1 MGGAGVPWRGG
12 LKLAIE
18 HPGAAEFAQAQRV
31 EIVPVGMGVEAAL
44 VDFADR
50 LSGQFRP
57 GCKMVGLEEFLGAAE
72 PGRAPQI
79 ALRSAISVSLWRSQN
94 AIYLGS
100 GYSKSAGDVRNL
112 HSCPERRANEIC
124 CSFGNLLNPSDLV
137 IADGRR
143 LAL

>member
-1 MGGAGVPWRGG
+1 MVG
-12 LKLAIE
+12 LEKF
-18 HPGAAEFAQAQRV
+18 PGAAEAKA
-31 EIVPVGMGVEAAL
+31 GT
-44 VDFADR
+44 AD
-50 LSGQFRP
+50 
-57 GCKMVGLEEFLGAAE
+57 
-72 PGRAPQI
+72 

-137 IADGRR
+137 IPDGRS
-143 LAL
+143 LALLRCAVCRSRSGFALGTALISAIDLDGNGVEQPVKLGIVQVFE